1 MIVGLVGMS
10 LCHRVGAE
18 QTQNVTSSGTNV
30 PRDENSPQTLT
41 PTGTD
46 GQKSVTTDGTNAPQE
61 PQAPHGTVL
70 FEKSVPPVED
80 TKPEDEGP
88 KLQERK
94 PAESGTS
101 SASSSAAADSDVK
114 VEVSDAER
122 TALTFVAYD
131 LDAHLVPARSEMVM
145 RAKFSVR
152 NDGPEPL
159 KRVVVQVSS
168 ALTWESFVLDGGEK
182 LTFVQQ
188 LLDTDADH
196 TGQAREAVVTLPQPL
211 APGATVSLVAFYSGE
226 IKLSSGRLERI
237 GAPVTQATTAD
248 WDVISA
254 EGTWLRGFGSVL
266 WYPVASP
273 AVFLGDGAKLFRAVG
288 QMKLRQS
295 EATIRLRLTVEYVGE
310 TPKLAYFCGRMEP
323 MVAVSENQDVA
334 AASAPGIASVEFPV
348 RALGFRVPSLFVT
361 NDALKMADGVGSIAV
376 VTEQDDALARYGA
389 TAGQIQPL
397 MTEWI
402 GDSPMGPLNI
412 LDHPGRQAF
421 EDEALLV
428 MPMTATD
435 TAAISTALV
444 HSLTHAWFNS
454 SHVWLNEGMA
464 QFMSYLWVER
474 TQGRDAAIA
483 QMQEAALALALVE
496 PADGKVSGQ
505 SLIAASDEVYYR
517 TKAAAVLW
525 MLRSVAGE
533 DALKQALH
541 LYARDGKKDGDA
553 KEFQR
558 VLEQTSHKDLGWF
571 FEDWV
576 YRDRGLP
583 DLSIANVSPREL
595 EAKDGRGGWLVAV
608 EVHNAGDA
616 AVEVPV
622 TVRSGTL
629 TATERIRVLGGAS
642 TSTRIL
648 FEGEPTEVVLNDGS
662 VPEVGQSLHVVKLRA
677 AK

>member
-1 MIVGLVGMS
+1 M
-10 LCHRVGAE
+10 
-18 QTQNVTSSGTNV
+18 
-30 PRDENSPQTLT
+30 
-41 PTGTD
+41 
-46 GQKSVTTDGTNAPQE
+46 
-61 PQAPHGTVL
+61 
-70 FEKSVPPVED
+70 
-80 TKPEDEGP
+80 
-88 KLQERK
+88 ER
-94 PAESGTS
+94 S
-101 SASSSAAADSDVK
+101 
-114 VEVSDAER
+114 
-122 TALTFVAYD
+122 ALTFVAYD

-152 NDGPEPL
+152 NDGAEPL

-168 ALTWESFVLDGGEK
+168 ALTWESFALDGGEK
-182 LTFVQQ
+182 LTFVQH
-188 LLDTDADH
+188 LMDTDADH

-237 GAPVTQATTAD
+237 GAPATQATTAD
-248 WDVISA
+248 WDVVSA
-254 EGTWLRGFGSVL
+254 EGTWLRGFGNVL

-273 AVFLGDGAKLFRAVG
+273 AVFLGDGAKLFQAVG
-288 QMKLRQS
+288 QTKLRQS

-323 MVAVSENQDVA
+323 LVAVSENQDVA
-334 AASAPGIASVEFPV
+334 AASAPGIASVEFAA
-348 RALGFRVPSLFVT
+348 RLLGFRVPSLFVT
-361 NDALKMADGVGSIAV
+361 DDALKMAEGVGSIAV

-389 TAGQIQPL
+389 TAGQIEPL
-397 MTEWI
+397 MREWI
-402 GDSPMGPLNI
+402 GESPLGPLNI
-412 LDHPGRQAF
+412 LDHPGQPF
-421 EDEALLV
+421 EDGALLV

-454 SHVWLNEGMA
+454 SHVWLNEGVA
-464 QFMSYLWVER
+464 QFMSYLWMER
-474 TQGRDAAIA
+474 TQGRDAAMA
-483 QMQEAALALALVE
+483 QMQDAAVALALVE
-496 PADGKVSGQ
+496 PAAGKAGGQ

-525 MLRSVAGE
+525 MLRSIAGE

-541 LYARDGKKDGDA
+541 AYVSEGKKDADG

-558 VLEQTSHKDLGWF
+558 ALEQTSHKDLGWF

-648 FEGEPTEVVLNDGS
+648 FEG
-662 VPEVGQSLHVVKLRA
+662 SLRRWW
-677 AK
+677 

>member
-1 MIVGLVGMS
+1 M
-10 LCHRVGAE
+10 
-18 QTQNVTSSGTNV
+18 
-30 PRDENSPQTLT
+30 
-41 PTGTD
+41 
-46 GQKSVTTDGTNAPQE
+46 
-61 PQAPHGTVL
+61 
-70 FEKSVPPVED
+70 ED

-94 PAESGTS
+94 ATEVVAPA
-101 SASSSAAADSDVK
+101 AVNSDVK
-114 VEVSDAER
+114 VEVSDVER
-122 TALTFVAYD
+122 SALTFVAYD

-152 NDGPEPL
+152 NDGAEPL

-168 ALTWESFVLDGGEK
+168 ALTWESFALDGGEK
-182 LTFVQQ
+182 LTFVQH
-188 LLDTDADH
+188 LIDTDADH
-196 TGQAREAVVTLPQPL
+196 TGQAREAVVTLPQAL
-211 APGATVSLVAFYSGE
+211 APGATISLVAFYSGE

-237 GAPVTQATTAD
+237 GAPATQATTAD
-248 WDVISA
+248 WDVVSA
-254 EGTWLRGFGSVL
+254 EGTWLRGFGNVL

-273 AVFLGDGAKLFRAVG
+273 AVFLGDGAKLFQAVG
-288 QMKLRQS
+288 QTKLRQS

-323 MVAVSENQDVA
+323 LVAVSENQDVA
-334 AASAPGIASVEFPV
+334 AASAPGIASVEFAARP
-348 RALGFRVPSLFVT
+348 LGFRVPSLFVT
-361 NDALKMADGVGSIAV
+361 NDALKMAAGVGSIAV
-376 VTEQDDALARYGA
+376 VTEQDDTLARYGA
-389 TAGQIQPL
+389 TAGQIEPL
-397 MTEWI
+397 MKEWI
-402 GDSPMGPLNI
+402 GESPLGPLNI
-412 LDHPGRQAF
+412 LDHPGQPF
-421 EDEALLV
+421 EDGALLV
-428 MPMTATD
+428 IPMTATD

-454 SHVWLNEGMA
+454 SHVWLNEGVA

-474 TQGRDAAIA
+474 TQGRDAAMA
-483 QMQEAALALALVE
+483 QMQDAAVALALVE
-496 PADGKVSGQ
+496 PAAGKAGGQ

-525 MLRSVAGE
+525 MLRSIAGE

-541 LYARDGKKDGDA
+541 TYVREGKKDADG

-622 TVRSGTL
+622 TVRSGML

-662 VPEVGQSLHVVKLRA
+662 VPEVGQSLHVVKLKA

>member
-1 MIVGLVGMS
+1 MRSVM
-10 LCHRVGAE
+10 RTA
-18 QTQNVTSSGTNV
+18 
-30 PRDENSPQTLT
+30 PA
-41 PTGTD
+41 GTD
-46 GQKSVTTDGTNAPQE
+46 GQKSVTTDGTNAAEE
-61 PQAPHGTVL
+61 PQTPHGTVL
-70 FEKSVPPVED
+70 FEKSLPPVEEA
-80 TKPEDEGP
+80 KPEDAVPEEGKPAAP

-94 PAESGTS
+94 VPEV
-101 SASSSAAADSDVK
+101 ASEDADVK
-114 VEVSDAER
+114 VDVSDAER
-122 TALTFVAYD
+122 SALTFVAYD

-168 ALTWESFVLDGGEK
+168 ALTWESFALDGGEK
-182 LTFVQQ
+182 LTFVQH

-196 TGQAREAVVTLPQPL
+196 TGQAREAVVTLSQPL
-211 APGATVSLVAFYSGE
+211 AVGATVSLVAFYSGE

-237 GAPVTQATTAD
+237 GAPVTRATTAD

-273 AVFLGDGAKLFRAVG
+273 AVFLGDGAKLFQAVG
-288 QMKLRQS
+288 QTKLRQS

-323 MVAVSENQDVA
+323 LIAVSENQDVA

-402 GDSPMGPLNI
+402 GDSPLGPLNI

-444 HSLTHAWFNS
+444 HSLTHAWFS
-454 SHVWLNEGMA
+454 SPHVWLNEGVA
-464 QFMSYLWVER
+464 QLMSYLWVER
-474 TQGRDAAIA
+474 TQGRDVALA
-483 QMQEAALALALVE
+483 QMQQAALALALVE
-496 PADGKVSGQ
+496 PAAGTSGGQ
-505 SLIAASDEVYYR
+505 SLIGASDEVYYR
-517 TKAAAVLW
+517 TKAAAVLG
-525 MLRSVAGE
+525 MLRSIAGE

-541 LYARDGKKDGDA
+541 TYVREGGKKDGDG

-558 VLEQTSHKDLGWF
+558 VLERTSRKDLGWF

-583 DLSIANVSPREL
+583 ELSIANVTPREL
-595 EAKDGRGGWLVAV
+595 TAKDGRGGWLVAV
-608 EVHNAGDA
+608 EVHNAGSV

-629 TATERIRVLGGAS
+629 TATERIRVLAGAS

-648 FEGEPTEVVLNDGS
+648 FEGDPTEVVLNDGT
-662 VPEVGQSLHVVKLRA
+662 VPEVGQSQHVVQLRA
-677 AK
+677 AKK